1 MQLIHLLKTLENN
14 AKADL
19 PGEMAQYKLAPTS
32 RIRPNWDTIDQFNP
46 KTAAVGLLL
55 YEKENFPHLLFIK
68 RVDDGGVHGGQIAF
82 PGGKQDLT
90 DKDTLFTALRECY
103 EEVGLEIEKSSL
115 ICKLS
120 KLYVPPSNYI
130 IHPYVI
136 LVNEVNSWI
145 PNPYEV
151 AEVLEINLMEFSS
164 KAELKTETILVRDF
178 KIETPVFQINN
189 SIIWGASAMILNEF
203 LTLAEMTTN

>member
-1 MQLIHLLKTLENN
+1 MLLKNLLDKLENN
-14 AKADL
+14 AKAGL

-32 RIRPNWDTIDQFNP
+32 RMRPNWDMIDQFKP

-55 YEKENFPHLLFIK
+55 YEKENLPHLLFIK
-68 RVDDGGVHGGQIAF
+68 RVDDGGVHGGQMAF

-90 DKDTLFTALRECY
+90 DSDTLYTALRECY

-115 ICKLS
+115 ICELS

-136 LVNEVNSWI
+136 LVNEVNTWI

-151 AEVLEINLMEFSS
+151 AEVLEINLLEFSS
-164 KAELKTETILVRDF
+164 KAELKTETILVRGYE
-178 KIETPVFQINN
+178 IETPVFEINN

-203 LTLAEMTTN
+203 LTLAEL